1 MIVIGLTGGMASGKS
16 ACARY
21 LKSRGVAVLDA
32 DEISRELTRG
42 NNLGARRI
50 KEELGERFFSG
61 GELDRAE
68 TARWAFASPQ
78 NTEKL
83 NSIIHPLVISR
94 LEEEIKRLE
103 REGQRAVVLDCP
115 LLFESGLDKICAQIW
130 LVTASY
136 EIRLERARLRSGL
149 TREEALARISRQLSD
164 QSRAARS
171 NLIIENNGSIKELEA
186 KLKPLADELLGVE
199 DEFGEKEKK

>member
-94 LEEEIKRLE
+94 LEEEIKGLKGRGKEPWFWIAPCFLKA
-103 REGQRAVVLDCP
+103 GWIKYALK
-115 LLFESGLDKICAQIW
+115 SGW
-130 LVTASY
+130 
-136 EIRLERARLRSGL
+136 
-149 TREEALARISRQLSD
+149 
-164 QSRAARS
+164 
-171 NLIIENNGSIKELEA
+171 
-186 KLKPLADELLGVE
+186 
-199 DEFGEKEKK
+199 

>member
-1 MIVIGLTGGMASGKS
+1 M
-16 ACARY
+16 
-21 LKSRGVAVLDA
+21 LDA

-130 LVTASY
+130 L
-136 EIRLERARLRSGL
+136 ERARLRSGL
-149 TREEALARISRQLSD
+149 TREEAQARISRQLSD